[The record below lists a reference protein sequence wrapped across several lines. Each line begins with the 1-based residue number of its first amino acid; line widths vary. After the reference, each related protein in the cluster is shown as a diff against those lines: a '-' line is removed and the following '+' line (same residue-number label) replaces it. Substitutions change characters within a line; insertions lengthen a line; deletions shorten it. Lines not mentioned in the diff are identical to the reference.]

1 MSSPADRIELR
12 GLRTTAIVGVLPE
25 ERTRAQPV
33 EVDLDLVVDLTEAGG
48 SDDLAATVDYGAVC
62 DVVAETLANGRP
74 ALPAPPGWSPQRC
87 STWTTVTAVTVALR
101 KLRPRRTSWT
111 APACGSRGTER
122 EPCGPSSRYLEPG

>member
-1 MSSPADRIELR
+1 MASPADRIELR

-74 ALPAPPGWSPQRC
+74 ALLERLAELVAAAVLDVDDR
-87 STWTTVTAVTVALR
+87 VTAVTVALR
-101 KLRPRRTSWT
+101 KLRPPVAHQLDSAGVRITRHR
-111 APACGSRGTER
+111 AG
-122 EPCGPSSRYLEPG
+122 